1 MEWGVVRQCTGQHR
15 TGWETA
21 QQMATG
27 WALLKATTAR
37 RWARTLWVGC
47 ATFQHHGRQ
56 GATYTQGNDKAVINS
71 DASGK
76 RLDSG
81 AAAGGEPVPLQAD
94 LDSRQGEVSSER
106 VVQESRT
113 EGSCMPGCDREQ
125 QQAAE
130 ERAATPPVERYFGV
144 VDRVLDQMDGPHD
157 NVAHMVAKL
166 LCWRGFVGVLVATAN
181 AASPQLSQRS
191 TLALGVDAKL

>member
-1 MEWGVVRQCTGQHR
+1 MGN
-15 TGWETA
+15 
-21 QQMATG
+21 
-27 WALLKATTAR
+27 
-37 RWARTLWVGC
+37 
-47 ATFQHHGRQ
+47 
-56 GATYTQGNDKAVINS
+56 GATDGDRMGAAEGDDCSQVGTDAVGGMRSASTPQPTGRDVQGNDKAVINS

-81 AAAGGEPVPLQAD
+81 AAAGDEPVPLQAD

-125 QQAAE
+125 QAAE

-144 VDRVLDQMDGPHD
+144 VDQMDGPHD

-166 LCWRGFVGVLVATAN
+166 CWRG
-181 AASPQLSQRS
+181 SRWQ
-191 TLALGVDAKL
+191 